1 LESICECKRHI
12 TNGNCSPPCS
22 GGSGSAK
29 YRSGYALCGI
39 LLHHI
44 LPALVF
50 ASQSPYSGWQNVSY
64 LERCTKCA
72 KNINIYIDKIR
83 NMVYIIKKVRNEYW
97 NFMGY

>member
-1 LESICECKRHI
+1 LWCTPAHRI

-29 YRSGYALCGI
+29 YRSGYALYGI

-64 LERCTKCA
+64 LERYTT
-72 KNINIYIDKIR
+72 IFLPQIIR
-83 NMVYIIKKVRNEYW
+83 RSVPSMARGLYSFYDLRIRKEEE
-97 NFMGY
+97 